1 SAVLFEEIDRG
12 YDTATGAADARLRS
26 ARLDALDALVSD
38 LEHVTDLEVLDR
50 ARFGSQAQHRVLRLG
65 MKDEAGGIG
74 FGVTAD
80 DQNFL
85 PEVDESCERVLG
97 GCRFADASLAVK
109 CDLSQSGHGLPFRLA
124 SSCVGRK
131 SPPQQSYV
139 EQLA

>member
-50 ARFGSQAQHRVLRLG
+50 TRFGSQAQHRVLRLG

-74 FGVTAD
+74 FGVAAD

-85 PEVDESCERVLG
+85 SEIDESCERILG
-97 GCRFADASLAVK
+97 GRRLADASLPVK

-124 SSCVGRK
+124 SFLCRAEIAASATAC
-131 SPPQQSYV
+131 
-139 EQLA
+139 